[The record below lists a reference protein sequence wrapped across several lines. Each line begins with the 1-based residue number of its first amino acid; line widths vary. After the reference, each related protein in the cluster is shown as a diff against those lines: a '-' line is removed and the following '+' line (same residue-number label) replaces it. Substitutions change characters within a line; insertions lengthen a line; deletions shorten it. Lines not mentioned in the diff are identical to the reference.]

1 MTFDLLTIMTMTAV
15 VVVVAGAVF
24 LVETAKHR
32 ESAAGRIWAVAF
44 LSGIL
49 TTVCYLA
56 WAVDPDSWVAV
67 ALGNAGFVSSA
78 GCMWLGCRRFNR
90 KGLRIAAPLVGAAVV
105 ASFVATLVEGPAGGD
120 WAGSIV
126 TFPGIGAFGVLGAIE
141 TRLGRMS
148 RQIQAIGLTV
158 VLALQGLYF
167 LVRTVVFAVSGPG
180 SELFQL
186 WFGTVTTSFITVI
199 LTVVAVVAMSVMR
212 AGESGF
218 AAARGTV
225 SLSVSEGGF
234 LLPGT
239 FELAFGTAAR
249 RAERAGVPVGVIAM
263 RIDDLPQIVAA
274 YGTTA
279 AERIVSAWRASVSH
293 STPPASILGEA
304 GPSGILIGFHPS
316 SAVEAQRIAAAL
328 HRRVVA
334 DLMAAETVVTPVV
347 AAGLA
352 VSDGFGYD
360 AAALV
365 AAADEAASRSVTSS
379 DASVVVA
386 DGLPGSG

>member
-1 MTFDLLTIMTMTAV
+1 MSFDLLSIMTMTAV

-56 WAVDPDSWVAV
+56 WAVDPAAWVAV

-78 GCMWLGCRRFNR
+78 GCMWLGCRRFNG
-90 KGLRIAAPLVGAAVV
+90 KGLRIAAPLVGAAVL
-105 ASFVATLVEGPAGGD
+105 ASFVSTLVEGPAGGD
-120 WAGSIV
+120 WAGSLA
-126 TFPGIGAFGVLGAIE
+126 TFAGIGLLGALGAVE

-148 RQIQAIGLTV
+148 REIQAIGLTV
-158 VLALQGLYF
+158 VLALQGGYF
-167 LVRTVVFAVSGPG
+167 LVRTVVFAVSGPE

-212 AGESGF
+212 AGESGL
-218 AAARGTV
+218 AARRGTTP
-225 SLSVSEGGF
+225 LSVGEGGF

-239 FELAFGTAAR
+239 FELAFGTAVG
-249 RAERAGVPVGVIAM
+249 RAERAGVPVGVIAL
-263 RIDDLPQIVAA
+263 RIDDLPQVVAA
-274 YGTTA
+274 YGTPA
-279 AERIVSAWRASVSH
+279 AEQIAAVWRASVSGAA
-293 STPPASILGEA
+293 PPASMLGDS
-304 GPSGILIGFHPS
+304 GPDGILVGFHPA
-316 SAVEAQRIAAAL
+316 SAADAQRVAGAL
-328 HRRVVA
+328 HRRIVA
-334 DLMAAETVVTPVV
+334 DLMAADIVVTPGV

-352 VSDGFGYD
+352 LSEGFGYD
-360 AAALV
+360 APALV
-365 AAADEAASRSVTSS
+365 RAAEEAASRSVSSS

-386 DGLPGSG
+386 DGL